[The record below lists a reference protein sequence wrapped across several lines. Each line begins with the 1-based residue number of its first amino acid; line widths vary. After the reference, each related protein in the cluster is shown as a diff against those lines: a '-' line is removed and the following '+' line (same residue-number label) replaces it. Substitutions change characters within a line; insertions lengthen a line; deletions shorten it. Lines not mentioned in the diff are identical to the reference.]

1 MKILVTGFDP
11 FEKESVNP
19 AWEAV
24 KLISSEIENVEIIKL
39 QIPTV
44 FYKSIEVLLEG
55 IKKYKPEIVLCVGQ
69 AGGRF
74 DISIERV
81 CINLNDAR
89 IKDNQ
94 GNQPI
99 DSKIYKLGKNAYFS
113 SLPIKAMSK
122 YIKNASIPSSIS
134 NTAGTFVCNHLM
146 YGLLH
151 NIENFSVAKKGGFIH
166 VPYIPEQVINKP
178 NTPSMDIHLIV
189 KALEASIKAIIE
201 NESDLIIASGKEF

>member
-11 FEKESVNP
+11 FEKESINP

-24 KLISSEIENVEIIKL
+24 KSISSKINNAEIIKL
-39 QIPTV
+39 KIPTI
-44 FYKSIEVLLEG
+44 FYKSIDVLLEG
-55 IKKYKPEIVLCVGQ
+55 IKKYNPEIVLCVGQ

-89 IKDNQ
+89 IKDNL

-99 DSKIYKLGKNAYFS
+99 DSKIYETGKNAYFS
-113 SLPIKAMSK
+113 SLPIKAMAE
-122 YIKNASIPSSIS
+122 YIKKNSIPASIS

-151 NIENFSVAKKGGFIH
+151 NIEKFSVAKKGGFIH
-166 VPYIPEQVINKP
+166 VPYIPEQVVNKP
-178 NTPSMDIHLIV
+178 NTPSMDITLII
-189 KALEASIKAIIE
+189 KALEVSIKAIVE
-201 NESDLIIASGKEF
+201 NEFI